1 MNTAIE
7 LHDST
12 IVAIEPAGSDLVVT
26 LSPVYV
32 HESRGTPGVHSG
44 VGFWQDARLRL
55 RGASLVIL
63 PSNVPVDISD
73 GFLAAG
79 TQRWANVV
87 PVPLDVTADC
97 RLWLQLCDGSQCDL
111 HAVGIALELFGTPR
125 RQETFSGV

>member
-1 MNTAIE
+1 MNAAIE

-12 IVAIEPAGSDLVVT
+12 LVAIEPAGSDLVVI

-55 RGASLVIL
+55 RGASPVVL
-63 PSNVPVDISD
+63 PRNLPVRISD
-73 GFLAAG
+73 GSLAAG
-79 TQRWANVV
+79 AQRWANVV

-97 RLWLQLCDGSQCDL
+97 RLWLQLCDGSGCDL
-111 HAVGIALELFGTPR
+111 RAVGIAVELFGTP
-125 RQETFSGV
+125 TSHKSFSGA